1 MKYVRAFLNG
11 LGSLFD
17 TVAGIPPGELQNE
30 IGLLVILG
38 TTFGILHVTD
48 TTGFIQAIFV
58 LVSTVLAVGVALER
72 VFKAAKGVSL
82 PNPAASIYPSS
93 NPTTTYP
100 TTTSSK

>member
-17 TVAGIPPGELQNE
+17 AVAGIPPGELQNE

-48 TTGFIQAIFV
+48 TGGFTQAVFV
-58 LVSTVLAVGVALER
+58 LVTAVLAVGVALER
-72 VFKAAKGVSL
+72 VFKAAKGTAL
-82 PNPAASIYPSS
+82 PNPAASIYPSTA
-93 NPTTTYP
+93 PT
-100 TTTSSK
+100 K